1 MNKEYSKKSKTFLLK
16 QMHSMAQQ
24 GSVTTTNSNISIPTT
39 TIAGSHVGVGGA
51 EKRGQYSPAYPPRS
65 PQLISGE
72 EMIHFSHPQHPL
84 SLLNLPDRFTCAAC
98 KERGAGNRYSCLQCN
113 FQLHDF
119 CGSAFP
125 SIKSHYLHSQ
135 HQLLLFSKPVKGG
148 GIVQSKCDV
157 CSKAIQGSAY
167 RCNACS
173 FQMHPCCANLPL
185 EMQKFW
191 VHSHT
196 LRLLP
201 PNYYNN
207 SSDTTTTTAAATTN
221 MACGECNRKRSG
233 RVYYCTTCGYHLHA
247 VCAKTYINGLR
258 ENGHKNDDKSN
269 NMLGTAARVA
279 SQVVFDF
286 FGGLIEGIAEGV
298 GQVIVQDVAKGRS
311 NTPTTSTSNAANG
324 RSSWNNY

>member
-135 HQLLLFSKPVKGG
+135 HQLLLFSKPAR
-148 GIVQSKCDV
+148 QSKGLHTDATHAA
-157 CSKAIQGSAY
+157 SK
-167 RCNACS
+167 C
-173 FQMHPCCANLPL
+173 
-185 EMQKFW
+185 
-191 VHSHT
+191 T
-196 LRLLP
+196 L
-201 PNYYNN
+201 
-207 SSDTTTTTAAATTN
+207 
-221 MACGECNRKRSG
+221 
-233 RVYYCTTCGYHLHA
+233 V
-247 VCAKTYINGLR
+247 TYINGLR

>member
-1 MNKEYSKKSKTFLLK
+1 MNKGSKTSRAFLLK
-16 QMHSMAQQ
+16 QMHSMAQP
-24 GSVTTTNSNISIPTT
+24 GSVTANITTSTTTTTNAMAT
-39 TIAGSHVGVGGA
+39 AAA
-51 EKRGQYSPAYPPRS
+51 EMRGQYSPAYPPRS

-84 SLLNLPDRFTCAAC
+84 SLLNLPDRFTCASC
-98 KERGAGNRYSCLQCN
+98 KERGAGNRYSCQQCN

-119 CGSAFP
+119 CGSAYP
-125 SIKSHYLHSQ
+125 SLKSHYLHSQ

-157 CSKAIQGSAY
+157 CNKAIQGSAY

-201 PNYYNN
+201 PNYYGNN
-207 SSDTTTTTAAATTN
+207 NNNNNDTN
-221 MACGECNRKRSG
+221 MVCGECNRKKSG
-233 RVYYCTTCGYHLHA
+233 RVYYCSVCGYHLHA
-247 VCAKTYINGLR
+247 VCAKTFINGLR
-258 ENGHKNDDKSN
+258 ENGYRNDDKSN
-269 NMLGTAARVA
+269 NKLGTAARVA

-298 GQVIVQDVAKGRS
+298 GQVIVQDVAKGSS
-311 NTPTTSTSNAANG
+311 NTTSTTTSGSNGSNG